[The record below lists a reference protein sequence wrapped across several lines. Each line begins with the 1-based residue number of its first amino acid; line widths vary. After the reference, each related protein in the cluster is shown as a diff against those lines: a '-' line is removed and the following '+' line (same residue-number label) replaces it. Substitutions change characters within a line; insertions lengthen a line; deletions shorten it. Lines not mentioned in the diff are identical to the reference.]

1 MVARSGPPLTASER
15 ADLAALNALVRR
27 HAAASEGAAP
37 PGALLPLHRVR
48 PGLVLPDTTNRER
61 TGISLEHAHSIAT
74 AVAGE
79 GFRRRAA
86 FAAASG
92 GHDTPVVVREAAVAP
107 SGAGAESVARWR
119 EAVEASPG
127 LPPLDELEAE
137 GLLDGDEAQAVDR
150 DGDTCFYTSLGNGH
164 FFQALNLLRTRS
176 ASIFSG
182 APYAPPEADAALQ
195 VRTCWDVC
203 ALFASNDHH

>member
-1 MVARSGPPLTASER
+1 M
-15 ADLAALNALVRR
+15 
-27 HAAASEGAAP
+27 
-37 PGALLPLHRVR
+37 
-48 PGLVLPDTTNRER
+48 
-61 TGISLEHAHSIAT
+61 
-74 AVAGE
+74 
-79 GFRRRAA
+79 
-86 FAAASG
+86 
-92 GHDTPVVVREAAVAP
+92 AP

-195 VRTCWDVC
+195 VRTLGCLRIIC
-203 ALFASNDHH
+203 E